1 MFKLSQVLTELF
13 SPFVLS
19 GLLLVQIALATDTTW
34 AAPAAICLIFIV
46 GIPFALS
53 WWMHATGRTSD
64 RYIQDRRQRTPF
76 YAATF
81 ASYLAGAVLLNIIST
96 SSQVRLAL
104 NLSLIS
110 LVVVALVNLKIK
122 VSVHALV
129 AALFALVAP
138 LYAPLPA
145 LGYALGA
152 LVWAATVW
160 ARWNLRKHTLG
171 ELALGTVFGALL
183 ALAYLT
189 MR

>member
-19 GLLLVQIALATDTTW
+19 GLLLVQIALATDPTW
-34 AAPAAICLIFIV
+34 GLPVLICLVFIV

-81 ASYLAGAVLLNIIST
+81 ASYLVGAILLNIIST
-96 SSQVRLAL
+96 SSQVCLTL

-110 LVVVALVNLKIK
+110 LAVVAAFESGSSSYTWGARRRKSMAANRPGQD
-122 VSVHALV
+122 AL
-129 AALFALVAP
+129 AP
-138 LYAPLPA
+138 LAMSL
-145 LGYALGA
+145 
-152 LVWAATVW
+152 
-160 ARWNLRKHTLG
+160 
-171 ELALGTVFGALL
+171 
-183 ALAYLT
+183 
-189 MR
+189 

>member
-1 MFKLSQVLTELF
+1 MRLT
-13 SPFVLS
+13 
-19 GLLLVQIALATDTTW
+19 
-34 AAPAAICLIFIV
+34 
-46 GIPFALS
+46 
-53 WWMHATGRTSD
+53 
-64 RYIQDRRQRTPF
+64 
-76 YAATF
+76 
-81 ASYLAGAVLLNIIST
+81 
-96 SSQVRLAL
+96 L

-110 LVVVALVNLKIK
+110 LAVVALVNLKIK

-160 ARWNLRKHTLG
+160 ARWNLRKHTVG
-171 ELALGTVFGALL
+171 ELALGTIFGALL